1 MNAYL
6 DAMRHYATF
15 TGRTSRAG
23 FWLYTLFYF
32 IIMVIAGVV
41 DNAVLGY
48 DVQGGGPISG
58 IAGLVHLVPGIA
70 IAVRRLHDI
79 DRTGWWLL
87 IGFTGIGLIVLFIF
101 NVLAGTPGPN
111 RFGPDPRTYR
121 GA

>member
-32 IIMVIAGVV
+32 IIVAIAC
-41 DNAVLGY
+41 VLDSLAFGT
-48 DVQGGGPISG
+48 QMAEGGPISA
-58 IAGLVHLVPGIA
+58 IASLVHFIPSLAIGI
-70 IAVRRLHDI
+70 RRLHDI
-79 DRTGWWLL
+79 DRTGWWVLL
-87 IGFTGIGLIVLFIF
+87 AFTGIGIIVLFIF
-101 NVLAGTPGPN
+101 NVLAGTVGPN

-121 GA
+121 TA

>member
-23 FWLYTLFYF
+23 FWLYTLFY
-32 IIMVIAGVV
+32 IIIVLIGGVLDGVIFGFDAET
-41 DNAVLGY
+41 
-48 DVQGGGPISG
+48 GGPISG
-58 IAGLVHLVPGIA
+58 ILGLIHIIPGIA
-70 IAVRRLHDI
+70 IGVRRLHDI

-87 IGFTGIGLIVLFIF
+87 ISFTGIGLIVLFIF

-111 RFGPDPRTYR
+111 RFGPDPRTYVE
-121 GA
+121 G

>member
-23 FWLYTLFYF
+23 FWLYILFYF
-32 IIMVIAGVV
+32 IIMAVAGIL
-41 DNAVLGY
+41 DYAAFGPDMAN
-48 DVQGGGPISG
+48 GGPISG
-58 IAGLVHLVPGIA
+58 IVSLIHFIPGLA
-70 IAVRRLHDI
+70 IGVRRLHDI

-87 IGFTGIGLIVLFIF
+87 IAFTVIGMIVLIIF

-121 GA
+121 PA